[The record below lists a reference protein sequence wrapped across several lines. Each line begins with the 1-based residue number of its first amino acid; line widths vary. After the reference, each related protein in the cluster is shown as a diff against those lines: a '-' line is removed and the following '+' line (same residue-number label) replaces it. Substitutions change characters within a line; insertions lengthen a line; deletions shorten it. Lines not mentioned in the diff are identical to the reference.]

1 MLILIF
7 NIIKIYMC
15 FCNRKCDWC
24 DKRKPN
30 TQKFKG
36 WNKYT
41 GMIICDDCFDKKWGN
56 KQYKLIK

>member
-1 MLILIF
+1 
-7 NIIKIYMC
+7 MC
-15 FCNRKCDWC
+15 FCNKKCDWC
-24 DKRKPN
+24 DKRKPD
-30 TQKFKG
+30 TVKFKG